1 MHETWIKHGPSFG
14 NAWIVLTQA
23 CIKLSTKATYP
34 ARLRVVRCP
43 IHINLQSLVAAKLQP
58 ESHKKP
64 HTFLLA
70 RTEIRWEGLKPKRT
84 NRKKKRNSDV
94 GSWKDRDLLGSE
106 VHRNTQMLNDHC
118 QEALDAFFFGRPFF
132 WWKVGCLESPQKSE
146 DVEIWIAQGPFYLDQ
161 VELQVNAGGWLHPG
175 DGHIPNR
182 IHMVHGMDRYN
193 HTYYVPELH
202 TGIHDTYI
210 IPVVCSICTDM
221 RLIRHLH
228 VQKNHCNQSSR
239 CRHLRT
245 NPKKQNKT

>member
-1 MHETWIKHGPSFG
+1 MPGLFWLKLVLNCQQKQHTQPGFG
-14 NAWIVLTQA
+14 L
-23 CIKLSTKATYP
+23 
-34 ARLRVVRCP
+34 VRCP

-118 QEALDAFFFGRPFF
+118 QEALDACFFGRPFF

-146 DVEIWIAQGPFYLDQ
+146 DVEIWIAQGPFYLHQ

-193 HTYYVPELH
+193 LIIHT
-202 TGIHDTYI
+202 TY
-210 IPVVCSICTDM
+210 PNYTQGYM
-221 RLIRHLH
+221 TRHILY
-228 VQKNHCNQSSR
+228 Q
-239 CRHLRT
+239 
-245 NPKKQNKT
+245 